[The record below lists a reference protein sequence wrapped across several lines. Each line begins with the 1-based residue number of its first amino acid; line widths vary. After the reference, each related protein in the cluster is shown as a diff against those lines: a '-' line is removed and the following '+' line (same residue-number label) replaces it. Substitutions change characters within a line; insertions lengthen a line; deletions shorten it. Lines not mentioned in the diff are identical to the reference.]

1 MNSSG
6 FGKSVIVLLL
16 IILCISS
23 LMLVWA
29 LVSIP
34 RQAEQRFGAPSENLS
49 KLDQMW
55 YGGQLLWYEEDLLTP
70 VANATDVKEF
80 EVRAG
85 ASANEVGLQLEKA
98 GVIRNADA
106 FRLFLIYAGLD
117 TGLQAGTYQ
126 IGANQNAV
134 EIARILQ
141 DATPGEVTFVI
152 LPGWRAE
159 EIANALSYSGLN
171 ISKEAFLGIV
181 FDPGS
186 STLPDEWRGLVSLEG
201 FLMPGEY
208 KVLREITAQELI
220 NTILNAFNEQ
230 VGNDLRNRYS
240 QAGLSLRDAV
250 TLASIVEREA
260 MVEREQAIIA
270 SVFNNR
276 LNMGMKLDS
285 DPTVQYAVGFNNQQ
299 NTWWTNPLSAS
310 DLGVDS
316 LYNTYIHIGL
326 PPGPICNPGLPALEA
341 VAYPADTPYYY
352 FRAKCDN
359 SGEHEFSITYEEHLE
374 NGCSE

>member
-6 FGKSVIVLLL
+6 FGKSIIVLLL

-34 RQAEQRFGAPSENLS
+34 RQAEQRFGVPSENLS
-49 KLDQMW
+49 KLDQLW

-70 VANATDVKEF
+70 VSNLTDAKEF
-80 EVRAG
+80 EVETG
-85 ASANEVGLQLEKA
+85 ASANEVGYQLEKA
-98 GVIRNADA
+98 GLIRNADA

-117 TGLQAGTYQ
+117 TGLQAGTYR

-134 EIARILQ
+134 DIARILQ

-159 EIANALSYSGLN
+159 EIANALSYSGLSV
-171 ISKEAFLGIV
+171 SKEAFLGVV

-186 STLPDEWRGLVSLEG
+186 STLPDEWRELVSLEG

-208 KVLREITAQELI
+208 LVPREITAQELI
-220 NTILNAFNEQ
+220 NTILSEFDER
-230 VGNDLRNRYS
+230 VGSDLRNQYT
-240 QAGLSLRDAV
+240 QAGLNLREAV

-270 SVFNNR
+270 SVFYNR

-285 DPTVQYAVGFNNQQ
+285 DPTVQYAVGYNGEQ

-310 DLGVDS
+310 DLAVDS

-326 PPGPICNPGLPALEA
+326 PPGPICNPGLPSLEA